1 MTFKDPVFLT
11 FLLFIPVLMLMY
23 WRQRRSAL
31 RFSSLKILSGLP
43 TSWRMKLRPASL
55 ILRCVAAA
63 LFIAAL
69 ARPQKGIEETK
80 IETEGIDIALAVD
93 VSGSMLAE
101 DFTVDGKY
109 ANRLQAV
116 KKVVK
121 EFIRGRAGDRIG
133 LVIFAGRPYTQCP
146 LTLDYGVLT
155 QLLENAQIGMIEDGT
170 AIGSALAT
178 CVNRLKNAPGKS
190 KVAVLLTDGVNNA
203 GNVDPLTAASLAKT
217 SGIKVYTIGA
227 GTRGRARYPMRDF
240 FGNVVYQPVEIPVD
254 DALLTQIAETT
265 GARYFRAT
273 DTASLASIYKAIDQ
287 LEKTTAE
294 VNVYVDYRELF
305 PYFLVPGLL
314 CLLTELG
321 LSHTLLRKLP

>member
-1 MTFKDPVFLT
+1 MNFKDPIFFT
-11 FLLFIPVLMLMY
+11 FLLFIPVLVLMY
-23 WRQRRSAL
+23 WRKSWSAL
-31 RFSSLKILSGLP
+31 RFSSLKIVRGLP
-43 TSWRMKLRPASL
+43 TSWRMKLRPASH

-63 LFIAAL
+63 LFIAAM

-93 VSGSMLAE
+93 ISGSMLAE

-116 KKVVK
+116 KKVVN
-121 EFIRGRAGDRIG
+121 EFIRGRVGDRIG
-133 LVIFAGRPYTQCP
+133 LVVFAARPYTQCP

-155 QLLENAQIGMIEDGT
+155 HLLENAQIGMIEDGT
-170 AIGSALAT
+170 AIGSALAA

-203 GNVDPLTAASLAKT
+203 GNIDPLTAASLAKT

-227 GTRGRARYPMRDF
+227 GTRGMARYPVRDF

-294 VNVYVDYRELF
+294 VNVYVDYHELF

-321 LSHTLLRKLP
+321 LSRTLLRKLP